1 MARCKKC
8 SVRLDHSNVVTGH
21 GICVD
26 CFKDAN
32 APNSD
37 DRSEEI
43 DSKSTASRRNQEI
56 AAILVTTETHSNL
69 NILERFDIVSA
80 ECALGINAVR
90 DFFVGVRNIV
100 GGRSS
105 VVQDAMRDA
114 RETVLYELK
123 RDAHRLGA
131 NAVVGVDLDYVELA
145 ATGSTMLLIV
155 ASGTAVRVEA
165 IS

>member
-1 MARCKKC
+1 MQ
-8 SVRLDHSNVVTGH
+8 L
-21 GICVD
+21 
-26 CFKDAN
+26 
-32 APNSD
+32 
-37 DRSEEI
+37 EI
-43 DSKSTASRRNQEI
+43 FSWEF
-56 AAILVTTETHSNL
+56 AILW
-69 NILERFDIVSA
+69 
-80 ECALGINAVR
+80 
-90 DFFVGVRNIV
+90 
-100 GGRSS
+100 GRSS